1 MRNIV
6 VIVAGCLMLLAAF
19 AHGLTGWPAVHAGLV
34 SGHVP
39 ADFISLFA
47 GSWLWATVS
56 MLTFGTIVLISGMQM
71 RCGKPGGMFAVRA
84 IAVCY
89 IGFGVLALIFEGYD
103 LHSVLFIVLG
113 LLAAAS
119 FFGARSAGP
128 AS

>member
-6 VIVAGCLMLLAAF
+6 VIVAGALMLLAAF
-19 AHGLTGWPAVHAGLV
+19 AHGLIGWPAVHAGLV

-39 ADFISLFA
+39 AEFVSLFA

-56 MLTFGTIVLISGMQM
+56 MLTFGTIVLVSGVQM
-71 RCGKPGGMFAVRA
+71 RRGNSAGTFAVRA

-89 IGFGVLALIFEGYD
+89 IGFGVLAMIFEGYD
-103 LHSVLFIVLG
+103 THFLLFSVFG

-119 FFGARSAGP
+119 FLGERPVGSA
-128 AS
+128 S